1 MVRGGGLIGVEWGDE
16 YHELVLG
23 PEDWQRVKAGH
34 ALQVKGEGYAYEGEF
49 FQDVWTFAGGLDGD
63 LTVTCAEGKDEG
75 VGLEGM
81 PSEPDI
87 GGDFSGGTNGWP
99 TPRERRRQRRRDA

>member
-1 MVRGGGLIGVEWGDE
+1 MAKGGALIGVEWGYE

-63 LTVTCAEGKDEG
+63 LIVTYGEGLDEG
-75 VGLEGM
+75 VGWEGTL
-81 PSEPDI
+81 SQADVDEDW
-87 GGDFSGGTNGWP
+87 S
-99 TPRERRRQRRRDA
+99 DART